1 MKKSEAKSRIEQLSA
16 ELKRHNHNYYVLN
29 SPEITDFQY
38 DLLMLELQELEK
50 MFPEFASKDSPTV
63 NVGSDLSAKEQFE
76 QFPHKYPMLSLSNT
90 YNIGELEEFSNRIT
104 KATDR
109 PFTLN
114 CELKFDGTAICL
126 TYKN

>member
-50 MFPEFASKDSPTV
+50 MFPEFAHKDSPSV

-76 QFPHKYPMLSLSNT
+76 RSRRCIPRVCKRLLFIQFPLVIQFVKCLVGHIY
-90 YNIGELEEFSNRIT
+90 
-104 KATDR
+104 
-109 PFTLN
+109 FTPY
-114 CELKFDGTAICL
+114 LKFVGKIGTFHKL
-126 TYKN
+126 FGN

>member
-50 MFPEFASKDSPTV
+50 MFPEFASNDSPTV

-76 QFPHKYPMLSLSNT
+76 QLYVR
-90 YNIGELEEFSNRIT
+90 GEAKGNRNLERVRQF
-104 KATDR
+104 D
-109 PFTLN
+109 LN
-114 CELKFDGTAICL
+114 GE
-126 TYKN
+126 